1 MNDVWRDLLH
11 LRADVTAAIGLVL
24 AIGATIHILLRK
36 RAVASAVGWIGLVW
50 FAPILGVISYVL
62 FGVNR
67 VRSRARQLRP
77 TDDDPD
83 GAPAVPYSR
92 GEAEGM
98 DPLGRGIG
106 HITARPLLT
115 GTQVTIYQNGDAA
128 YPPMLA
134 AIEAAKSSVGLSS
147 YIFRNDVWGGRF
159 IVALIDAKRRGV
171 EVRVLIDG
179 IGGGWLMSPTYRR
192 LRSEGVRAARF
203 MHSLLPWR
211 MPFINLRNHKKVLV
225 LDGMVAF
232 TGGMNIADENVMATR
247 PKMPVQDLHFRIDG
261 PVVSQFA
268 EGFADDWA
276 FVTGEDLE
284 GAAWLPQI
292 APREG
297 PSARVIDSGPDEDLE
312 KVEFAVLQ
320 AVACARESIDVMTPY
335 FLPDERLITALS
347 LAAMRGVTVNVVVP
361 QKSNHMLVD
370 WGTRANIGPLLGDGV
385 RIWRSPP
392 PFHHT
397 KIMVVDQEWCLIG
410 SCNWD
415 IRSFRLNFELCMEVY
430 DRKLASALT
439 SIMEGCRGPRWPRA
453 AHPPA

>member
-1 MNDVWRDLLH
+1 MNDIWRDLLH

-24 AIGATIHILLRK
+24 AIGATVHILLRK
-36 RAVASAVGWIGLVW
+36 REVASAVGWIGLVW
-50 FAPILGVISYVL
+50 FAPILGAISYAL

-67 VRSRARQLRP
+67 VRSRARQLRL

-83 GAPAVPYSR
+83 GAAAVPYSR

-106 HITARPLLT
+106 HITGRPLLT

-159 IVALIDAKRRGV
+159 IAALIDAKRRGV

-179 IGGGWLMSPTYRR
+179 IGGGWLLSPTYRR
-192 LRSEGVRAARF
+192 LRAAGVQAARF

-225 LDGMVAF
+225 LDGMVGF

-261 PVVSQFA
+261 PVVSQLA
-268 EGFADDWA
+268 EAFADDWA

-284 GAAWLPQI
+284 GAAMGASDSPARRSI
-292 APREG
+292 GACHRFRARRGSREDRVRGAPG
-297 PSARVIDSGPDEDLE
+297 SGL
-312 KVEFAVLQ
+312 
-320 AVACARESIDVMTPY
+320 
-335 FLPDERLITALS
+335 
-347 LAAMRGVTVNVVVP
+347 
-361 QKSNHMLVD
+361 
-370 WGTRANIGPLLGDGV
+370 RAGEHRRHDPLLPAG
-385 RIWRSPP
+385 
-392 PFHHT
+392 
-397 KIMVVDQEWCLIG
+397 
-410 SCNWD
+410 
-415 IRSFRLNFELCMEVY
+415 
-430 DRKLASALT
+430 
-439 SIMEGCRGPRWPRA
+439 RA
-453 AHPPA
+453 ADHCAVSGRDARCRR